1 MTNPGYN
8 EGFHVLDDFVCE
20 AIHAP
25 AVTLANPAH
34 QGRAEEMVVL
44 DEVVFDASQA
54 NGDSQVK
61 QRKEEAKGNAD
72 LEDGTAEADVR
83 K

>member
-1 MTNPGYN
+1 MANPGYN
-8 EGFHVLDDFVCE
+8 EGFHALDDFICE

-25 AVTLANPAH
+25 SVPLANPAR
-34 QGRAEEMVVL
+34 QGQAEEMVVL
-44 DEVVFDASQA
+44 EEAVFDASQA

-61 QRKEEAKGNAD
+61 QREEEAKGNAD
-72 LEDGTAEADVR
+72 LEDGTAGSSVP